1 MTSLG
6 YVTKVSKPL
15 MANLIAR
22 VLTSCKHIEFSGK
35 AGVAQSED
43 AYGSDGSACPISR
56 VWVSTQKMFLFTVA
70 DRPFWIFGNI

>member
-22 VLTSCKHIEFSGK
+22 VLAASCKHIEFRSGK

-43 AYGSDGSACPISR
+43 AYSCHIIDYKP
-56 VWVSTQKMFLFTVA
+56 
-70 DRPFWIFGNI
+70 